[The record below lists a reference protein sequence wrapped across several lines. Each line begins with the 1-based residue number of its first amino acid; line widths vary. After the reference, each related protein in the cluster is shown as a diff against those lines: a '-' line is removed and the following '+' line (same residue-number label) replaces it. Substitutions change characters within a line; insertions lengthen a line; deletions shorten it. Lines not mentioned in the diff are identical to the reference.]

1 MSRVNQY
8 NQKGTGSKK
17 EEMRDSLRV
26 AVHFPLL
33 FTPLSEKEYGS
44 IKDSFCFHRTSD
56 REGIPSPVQDVYSI
70 QTMEQEL
77 ENSFGHAFVHM
88 WRLLNNKLDLI
99 YSTISRAGLEE
110 WKGKATCI
118 ELGGQGLKMTEMGG
132 ALETDQYLKLRI
144 SPHTYPTFAVE
155 VLGKIQRVEKK
166 EDGNSVYE
174 AAVVFEAIN
183 RDDQEALIAYLFKR
197 QREIIRSAN
206 E

>member
-1 MSRVNQY
+1 
-8 NQKGTGSKK
+8 
-17 EEMRDSLRV
+17 MRDSLRV

-33 FTPLSEKEYGS
+33 FTTLSEKEFES

-56 REGIPSPVQDVYSI
+56 REGIPSPVQDVYTI

-110 WKGKATCI
+110 WKCKATCV
-118 ELGGQGLKMTEMGG
+118 ELGGQGLKMTETGG
-132 ALETDQYLKLRI
+132 ALEANQYLKLRI
-144 SPHTYPTFAVE
+144 SPHTYPPFAVE
-155 VLGKIQRVEKK
+155 VLGRIQRLEKT
-166 EDGNSVYE
+166 EGENGNNSYE

-197 QREIIRSAN
+197 QREIIRSGN